1 MQTKKT
7 TIPREI
13 IQYYEKCID
22 EARTEDLKEFSK
34 NIKSL
39 HLGFRPGKTPS
50 EYLRSRIKL
59 EIKKSK
65 VSKEIEG
72 LLREATLYQEFF
84 IVLSSKAITKSFN
97 EFANYFGW
105 EVFLGSL
112 LLDERKNIKD
122 LALKYINDKSN
133 LEELIN
139 QNKTKDDSLREIN
152 IVYSRFLNAI
162 KSINDPKSQDPKGIN
177 LEKNAKNSTN
187 KTQDIEKIIE
197 DSVLV
202 KRLRR
207 ELKEKSQLVN
217 NNNLKITDLILKID
231 THIENNKNMKSEF
244 TEMNEKFELVVS
256 TKVKDIIEK
265 RIYPW
270 LAPSE
275 RIAALAEKK
284 DLSMISKAE
293 RLLEE
298 QANIDLRHNKK
309 SQIRKEILKIG
320 SLIQSIEDALLDS
333 IKPLP
338 ELKDMLVSMREH
350 SIHLENQLTAN
361 SIASKS
367 QRVNDF
373 SIYISNITKV
383 DDLKRIRENIENRML
398 HENWT
403 NQEQNDIYETLNKK
417 CLSIYSLYINST
429 KKLEESV
436 YGQISPIYII
446 QKHILNS
453 INCKFIIDGHNVL
466 FSLKHQIGYLFEN
479 DHPKKDARDYL
490 IKKLENLTSI
500 QSNIECDLWFDSNE
514 ESNISISNNLRVL
527 FSGGKGANRADMQI
541 FQSISAHN
549 LSTKKTLLVVV
560 SADNEIKKETKKN
573 MKISMHPLELMQIL

>member
-1 MQTKKT
+1 MQTNKI
-7 TIPREI
+7 TIPNEI

-22 EARTEDLKEFSK
+22 DARSEDLKEYSK

-50 EYLRSRIKL
+50 EHLRSRIKL

-65 VSKEIEG
+65 ISKEIEG
-72 LLREATLYQEFF
+72 LLRDATLYQEFF
-84 IVLSSKAITKSFN
+84 IVLSSKAITNNFN

-122 LALKYINDKSN
+122 LALKYIDDKPN
-133 LEELIN
+133 LNKIIN
-139 QNKTKDDSLREIN
+139 QNKTKEDSLREIN
-152 IVYSRFLNAI
+152 VVYSRFLNTI
-162 KSINDPKSQDPKGIN
+162 KSIYDPISQNPKGIDT
-177 LEKNAKNSTN
+177 EKKAKNITN
-187 KTQDIEKIIE
+187 KSQETEKMIE

-207 ELKEKSQLVN
+207 ALKEQNQLIIN
-217 NNNLKITDLILKID
+217 SNSRITDLNSKID
-231 THIENNKNMKSEF
+231 THVENNKNINSKF
-244 TEMNEKFELVVS
+244 TELNEKFEVVVS
-256 TKVKDIIEK
+256 TKVKEIIEK

-275 RIAALAEKK
+275 RISALSEKK
-284 DLSMISKAE
+284 DLSIISKAE

-298 QANIDLRHNKK
+298 QADIDLRHNKK

-320 SLIQSIEDALLDS
+320 LLIQSIESALLDS
-333 IKPLP
+333 IKPHP
-338 ELKDMLVSMREH
+338 ELKDMLSSLREL

-383 DDLKRIRENIENRML
+383 DDLKHIRENIENRML

-417 CLSIYSLYINST
+417 CSSMYSLHINSN
-429 KKLEESV
+429 KKNEESF

-466 FSLKHQIGYLFEN
+466 FSLKHQIGHLFEN
-479 DHPKKDARDYL
+479 NHPKKDARDYL
-490 IKKLENLTSI
+490 IKKLEKLTLL
-500 QSNIECDLWFDSNE
+500 QPNIECDLWFDSND
-514 ESNISISNNLRVL
+514 ESNFSFSSNLRVL

-541 FQSISAHN
+541 YQSISAHN
-549 LSTKKTLLVVV
+549 LSTQEKLLVVV
-560 SADNEIKKETKKN
+560 SADNEIKKEAKKN